1 MLGEAGTCKDDQ
13 QQHVKYSELATD
25 RAARHQRDVAQPPGG
40 LGTSQRFVAPPGGI
54 RKPPLLSTWWL
65 KSEQISPPENSKSV
79 VCLTSLLELVFFPK
93 AHWRWDMY
101 LKVANPED

>member
-1 MLGEAGTCKDDQ
+1 MLGEAGSCKDDH

-25 RAARHQRDVAQPPGG
+25 RAARHQGDVAQPPGG
-40 LGTSQRFVAPPGGI
+40 LGTSQHFVAPPEASENHLCS
-54 RKPPLLSTWWL
+54 PWWL

-79 VCLTSLLELVFFPK
+79 VCLTSLLELGFFPK

-101 LKVANPED
+101 LQVANPED